1 MTLNQTFRQEELHVF
16 IVDEKNAMESV
27 NTFEELYSLRNR
39 KRREFWLVEVSA
51 LTDIRSYLKDVSLD
65 LDDDLY
71 LFSGT
76 VIF

>member
-27 NTFEELYSLRNR
+27 KTFEDLYSLRNR

-51 LTDIRSYLKDVSLD
+51 LTDIRSYLKDISLD

-76 VIF
+76 IIF

>member
-1 MTLNQTFRQEELHVF
+1 
-16 IVDEKNAMESV
+16 MESV
-27 NTFEELYSLRNR
+27 KTFEDLYSLRNR

>member
-27 NTFEELYSLRNR
+27 KMFVELYSLRNR

-76 VIF
+76 IIF